1 MSGFETE
8 VASIAPRVGSVVP
21 ESTERSGA
29 ARSLSPQSARRAA
42 SVLPESSERSGVY
55 RSVPPQTLSA
65 RFWGAEL
72 ARDLPRVLSRDG
84 VQAVRGEIGRV
95 GEFLMQAFP
104 TFTEEELGADLSPRM
119 IEAKGH
125 YLRTASDLI
134 ELQHLGRTVGVMV
147 GAPEDWSSFYVRILA
162 FLPEYQRP
170 ALTRR
175 FVREC
180 LFEPLVARGVE
191 RIVAETWPTNIAM
204 TRGFT
209 EMHFHVTGHQLSE
222 RWGALVRYTKFL
234 DPAREAA
241 FERRFAGAL
250 PGRNNQGRRTR

>member
-1 MSGFETE
+1 MTE
-8 VASIAPRVGSVVP
+8 VASIAPRVDSAVA
-21 ESTERSGA
+21 ESAERSDADRG
-29 ARSLSPQSARRAA
+29 LSPRNAPRAA
-42 SVLPESSERSGVY
+42 SALPGSVPTDRSGTY

-65 RFWGAEL
+65 RFWGADL
-72 ARDLPRVLSRDG
+72 AHDLPRVLSRDG
-84 VQAVRGEIGRV
+84 VQALRGEIGRV
-95 GEFLMQAFP
+95 GEFLKQTFP

-134 ELQHLGRTVGVMV
+134 ELQHLGRTVGVLV

-180 LFEPLVARGVE
+180 LFEPLAARGVE

-209 EMHFHVTGHQLSE
+209 EMQFHVTGHQLSE

-241 FERRFAGAL
+241 FEKRFAGAL
-250 PGRNNQGRRTR
+250 PSRKDPGRRTR

>member
-1 MSGFETE
+1 MPGFEGK
-8 VASIAPRVGSVVP
+8 VASITPRRISAAPDGTERGG
-21 ESTERSGA
+21 TERSGTY
-29 ARSLSPQSARRAA
+29 RSLAPQR
-42 SVLPESSERSGVY
+42 VSSQ
-55 RSVPPQTLSA
+55 PPQTLSA
-65 RFWGAEL
+65 RFWGADL
-72 ARDLPRVLSRDG
+72 SRDLPRVLSRDG
-84 VQAVRGEIGRV
+84 VQAVRGDLARV
-95 GEFLMQAFP
+95 GEFLKQTFP

-119 IEAKGH
+119 VEAKGH
-125 YLRTASDLI
+125 YLGTASDLI
-134 ELQHLGRTVGVMV
+134 ELQHEGRTVGVLV

-170 ALTRR
+170 GLTRR

-180 LFEPLVARGVE
+180 LFEPLAARGVE
-191 RIVAETWPTNIAM
+191 RIVADTWPTNIAM

-241 FERRFAGAL
+241 FERRFAGTVTRRKD
-250 PGRNNQGRRTR
+250 PGRRTP